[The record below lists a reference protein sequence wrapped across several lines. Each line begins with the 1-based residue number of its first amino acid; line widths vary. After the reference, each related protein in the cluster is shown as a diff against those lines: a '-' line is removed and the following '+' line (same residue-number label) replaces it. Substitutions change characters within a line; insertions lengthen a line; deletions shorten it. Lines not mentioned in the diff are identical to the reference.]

1 MVNKE
6 DVMKVLQS
14 IYDPEIPVNIV
25 DLGLIYNVS
34 VDKNNIVSIK
44 MTCTTPYCP
53 MNRYL
58 QQEVTDK
65 TKALKGVKEV
75 KVEMVFDPPW
85 TPDRIAP
92 SARKEMGIR
101 AE

>member
-1 MVNKE
+1 MISKE
-6 DVMKVLQS
+6 DIMKALQG
-14 IYDPEIPVNIV
+14 IFDPEIPVNIV
-25 DLGLIYNVS
+25 DLGLIYEVN
-34 VDKNNIVSIK
+34 VDKSSNVSIK

-65 TKALKGVKEV
+65 TKGIKGVKEV
-75 KVEMVFDPPW
+75 KVEMVFEPPW

-92 SARKEMGIR
+92 SARKELSIQ
-101 AE
+101 

>member
-1 MVNKE
+1 MVSKE

-14 IYDPEIPVNIV
+14 IYDPEIPVNII
-25 DLGLIYNVS
+25 DLGLIYDVS
-34 VDKNNIVSIK
+34 IDKSNNVSIK

-65 TKALKGVKEV
+65 TKAIKGVKDV

-85 TPDRIAP
+85 TPDRIAA
-92 SARKEMGIR
+92 SARKGLGIT
-101 AE
+101 

>member
-1 MVNKE
+1 MVVSKE

-34 VDKNNIVSIK
+34 VDKSSVVSIR

-65 TKALKGVKEV
+65 TKAIKGVKDV

-85 TPDRIAP
+85 TPQRVAP
-92 SARKEMGIR
+92 SARKGLGIK
-101 AE
+101 

>member
-1 MVNKE
+1 MVSKE
-6 DVMKVLQS
+6 EIMKVLQT

-25 DLGLIYNVS
+25 DLGLIYEVAIDKSNS
-34 VDKNNIVSIK
+34 VKIK

-58 QQEVTDK
+58 QQEVNEK
-65 TKALKGVKEV
+65 TKSVKGVKEV
-75 KVEMVFDPPW
+75 KVDMVFEPPW

-92 SARKEMGIR
+92 SARKELGIK

>member
-1 MVNKE
+1 MVSKE

-25 DLGLIYNVS
+25 DLGLILDVSIDKSNNVS
-34 VDKNNIVSIK
+34 VK

-53 MNRYL
+53 MNHYL
-58 QQEVTDK
+58 QQEVNDK
-65 TKALKGVKEV
+65 TKTIRGVKDV

-92 SARKEMGIR
+92 SARKELGIK
-101 AE
+101 

>member
-1 MVNKE
+1 MATKE

-34 VDKNNIVSIK
+34 VDKNNNVNIK

-65 TKALKGVKEV
+65 TKGIKGVKDV

-101 AE
+101 

>member
-1 MVNKE
+1 LVTKE
-6 DVMKVLQS
+6 EVMKVLES

-25 DLGLIYNVS
+25 DLGLIYNISIDKSNSVS
-34 VDKNNIVSIK
+34 VK

-58 QQEVTDK
+58 QQEVNDK
-65 TKALKGVKEV
+65 TKAIKGVKDV

-92 SARKEMGIR
+92 SARKELGIK
-101 AE
+101 